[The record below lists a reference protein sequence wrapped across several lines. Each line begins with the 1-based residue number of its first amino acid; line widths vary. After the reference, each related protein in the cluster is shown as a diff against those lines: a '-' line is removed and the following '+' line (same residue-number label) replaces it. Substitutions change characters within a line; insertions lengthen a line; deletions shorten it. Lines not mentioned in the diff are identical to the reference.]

1 MGDEQAMAV
10 AEITRAQIVADA
22 QNGRVRLKV
31 GNPVLCMEWVNE
43 MVERYSDHIENMT
56 ERLTMFEEAPAG
68 GMKNPLADTSIVIA
82 RLEVLLGELQGIA
95 RLQKRR
101 RAFFMPFFI
110 FFQIAR
116 CVTYRPDVSQQRDSA
131 PYVHQKRRCCSARSL
146 VKSLVAKPYAAK
158 KPCE

>member
-56 ERLTMFEEAPAG
+56 ERLTMFEEVPAG
-68 GMKNPLADTSIVIA
+68 GMKNPLADTSVVIA
-82 RLEVLLGELQGIA
+82 RLEVLLGELG
-95 RLQKRR
+95 
-101 RAFFMPFFI
+101 
-110 FFQIAR
+110 
-116 CVTYRPDVSQQRDSA
+116 Y
-131 PYVHQKRRCCSARSL
+131 
-146 VKSLVAKPYAAK
+146 
-158 KPCE
+158 

>member
-82 RLEVLLGELQGIA
+82 RL
-95 RLQKRR
+95 QKRR